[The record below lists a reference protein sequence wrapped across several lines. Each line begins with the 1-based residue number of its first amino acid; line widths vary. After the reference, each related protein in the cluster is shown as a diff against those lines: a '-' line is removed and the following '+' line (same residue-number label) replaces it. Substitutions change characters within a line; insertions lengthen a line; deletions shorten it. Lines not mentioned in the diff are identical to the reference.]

1 MKADG
6 LMRPNPWIGAGNS
19 KNPVAHLGYRND
31 VADEIVQHEILT
43 AGFDDQNGMVN
54 SGCCPNVRKAQ
65 GAGRKAGIYQGLAL
79 AQHVVFA
86 VPRRRSKRPDVIPGV
101 VARAYRAIDL
111 AVDLPDLLQHF
122 SAQFH
127 LGLAAAAAML
137 WLLQAE
143 ELETQRGC

>member
-54 SGCCPNVRKAQ
+54 SGCCPNMRKAQ
-65 GAGRKAGIYQGLAL
+65 GAGWKTGIYQGLAL

-101 VARAYRAIDL
+101 VSRADRSIDL
-111 AVDLPDLLQHF
+111 AVNSLDLLQNF
-122 SAQFH
+122 SVELN
-127 LGLAAAAAML
+127 LGLTPATTML
-137 WLLQAE
+137 RLLQAK
-143 ELETQRGC
+143 